1 MRTLITGA
9 AGFLGRNLAV
19 WLSEKPGV
27 SVAGLGRNDS
37 ATQWEDALREAELVF
52 HLAGTNRP
60 LDPADFDAGNAGL
73 TKHLCATLE
82 RLGRVTPVV
91 FASSTQAAIDNPYGQ
106 SKKAA
111 EEALMGYSRR
121 TGAAVHIYRFPNLF
135 GKWSRPDYNSV
146 VATFCHHIAR
156 GEPIRVHDPAAPL
169 NLAYVDDVLGAFWR
183 HVVDPRT
190 EGGYC
195 EVSTCYSTT
204 VGEVASLVRSFAE
217 GRKQAQ
223 LERVGSGFV
232 RALYATYISHLPKQE
247 FSYAL
252 TAHRDPRG
260 AFSEFVRTRDSGQV
274 SYFTA
279 NPGMTR
285 GGHYH
290 HTKTEKFLV
299 VRGVARFR
307 FRNIATG
314 DTHEITARDSVPEVV
329 ESIPGWSHDVTNLS
343 DGELVVM
350 VWSSEVFD
358 RARPDT
364 YSSKV

>member
-1 MRTLITGA
+1 MRILITGA
-9 AGFLGRNLAV
+9 AGFLGRNLAI
-19 WLSEKPGV
+19 WLAEKPGV
-27 SVAGLGRNDS
+27 IVACLDRNDG
-37 ATQWEDALREAELVF
+37 ATQWEEALRDAELVF

-60 LDPADFDAGNAGL
+60 LDPADFDVGNAGL
-73 TKHLCATLE
+73 TKQLCAMLE
-82 RLGRVTPVV
+82 RLGRVTRVV
-91 FASSTQAAIDNPYGQ
+91 FASSTQATIDNPYGR

-111 EEALMGYSRR
+111 EEALIGYSGR
-121 TGAAVHIYRFPNLF
+121 TGAAVYIYRLPNLF

-156 GEPIRVHDPAAPL
+156 GGSIHVDNPAAPL
-169 NLAYVDDVLGAFWR
+169 NLAYVDDVLDAFWR
-183 HVVDPRT
+183 HVLDPRA

-195 EVSTCYSTT
+195 EVPTRYATT
-204 VGEVASLVRSFAE
+204 VGEVASLVQSFAD

-232 RALYATYISHLPKQE
+232 RALYATYISYLPKQE

-252 TAHRDPRG
+252 TTHRDPRG

-299 VRGVARFR
+299 VRGVACFR
-307 FRNIATG
+307 FRNMATG
-314 DTHEITARDSVPEVV
+314 DTHEITVRDSVPEVV
-329 ESIPGWSHDVTNLS
+329 ESIPGWCHDVTNLS

-350 VWSSEVFD
+350 LWSSEVFD

-364 YSSKV
+364 YNSKI